1 MEDTLGQ
8 VRIVVTTRQGGVG
21 ITWEDNTL
29 TVDNAAD
36 FPTDGGQ
43 FTLEGSDTVY
53 TYTEAIDGETEDDP
67 DILVTVEPAP
77 SPLPGD
83 ELGQFRINVWP
94 EAVTSVAEVVLPDAI
109 EDTVPCIIPHSLK
122 SYLPDGIRES
132 HEQEVVLVGQRDMS
146 WVVVDIADQSEAF
159 MVDVLADVETARTQ
173 AMEAHGLA
181 SSATQAAQD
190 AHNAAVSAGDQ
201 AALAQQAAEGAQGT
215 ANNAWVSAN
224 GRNSRVTSLSAPG
237 TGTINPATGLP
248 WINGDT
254 WFRWDTEAAKNV
266 IGQWV
271 YRDGAWVA
279 ELISSSVVASLD
291 VNKLTVIGSARMN
304 QLVLE
309 KIIGD
314 AAYFNVLKAG
324 HIDANSFNGYDIV
337 GARMTSGLFQT
348 EAATA
353 RGVKISSALGFKA
366 YNASG
371 VTLVSIERGR
381 VAMDHLDF
389 NNGGYIRAGAAT
401 ENGAGVELGWARGG
415 DPVVSLWNNGGLFGS
430 ADRGLS
436 YPDYNQVDLF
446 CGVGGSRMAV
456 EVGTAVILRAGANL
470 YIRDAYNGVT
480 TPESSRQTA
489 KPLFLDSGGKVYQWA
504 NAPQRPIVVSSVFP
518 SGTTWAAG
526 QVRIWTASYSAT
538 SPSGD
543 VRDVLVNFTNFPG
556 GSANLNIRRGA
567 FSATSCTVYVVNVGA
582 ATTLGG
588 DLGVQASVL
597 V

>member
-21 ITWEDNTL
+21 IAWEGNTL

-53 TYTEAIDGETEDDP
+53 TYTEAVDGEAEGDP
-67 DILVTVEPAP
+67 DVLVTVEPAP

-109 EDTVPCIIPHSLK
+109 EDTVPCTIPHSLK
-122 SYLPDGIRES
+122 PYLPDGIRES

-146 WVVVDIADQSEAF
+146 WVVVDIADQSEVF
-159 MVDVLADVETARTQ
+159 MVDVVADVETARAQ

-190 AHNAAVSAGDQ
+190 AHNAAVAAGNQ

-271 YRDGAWVA
+271 YRDGVWVA
-279 ELISSSVVASLD
+279 ELIGSSVVASLD

-304 QLVLE
+304 
-309 KIIGD
+309 
-314 AAYFNVLKAG
+314 
-324 HIDANSFNGYDIV
+324 
-337 GARMTSGLFQT
+337 
-348 EAATA
+348 
-353 RGVKISSALGFKA
+353 
-366 YNASG
+366 
-371 VTLVSIERGR
+371 
-381 VAMDHLDF
+381 
-389 NNGGYIRAGAAT
+389 
-401 ENGAGVELGWARGG
+401 
-415 DPVVSLWNNGGLFGS
+415 
-430 ADRGLS
+430 
-436 YPDYNQVDLF
+436 
-446 CGVGGSRMAV
+446 
-456 EVGTAVILRAGANL
+456 
-470 YIRDAYNGVT
+470 
-480 TPESSRQTA
+480 
-489 KPLFLDSGGKVYQWA
+489 
-504 NAPQRPIVVSSVFP
+504 
-518 SGTTWAAG
+518 
-526 QVRIWTASYSAT
+526 
-538 SPSGD
+538 
-543 VRDVLVNFTNFPG
+543 
-556 GSANLNIRRGA
+556 
-567 FSATSCTVYVVNVGA
+567 
-582 ATTLGG
+582 
-588 DLGVQASVL
+588 
-597 V
+597 

>member
-21 ITWEDNTL
+21 IAWEDNTL

-67 DILVTVEPAP
+67 DILVTVESAP

-109 EDTVPCIIPHSLK
+109 EDTVPCTIPHSLK
-122 SYLPDGIRES
+122 PYLPDGIREA

-146 WVVVDIADQSEAF
+146 WVVVDIADQSEVF
-159 MVDVLADVETARTQ
+159 MVDVVADVETARDQ

-190 AHNAAVSAGDQ
+190 AHNAAVAAGNQ

-271 YRDGAWVA
+271 YRDGVWAA
-279 ELISSSVVASLD
+279 ELIGSSVVASLD

-324 HIDANSFNGYDIV
+324 HIDANSFHGYDIV

-353 RGVKISSALGFKA
+353 RGVKINSALGFRA

-371 VTLVSIERGR
+371 ATLVSIVGGR

-401 ENGAGVELGWARGG
+401 ENGEGVELGWARGAY
-415 DPVVSLWNNGGLFGS
+415 PVVALWNNGGLVGS
-430 ADRGLS
+430 PSRGLG
-436 YPDYNQVDLF
+436 YPSSNQVDLF

-456 EVGTAVILRAGANL
+456 EVGSSVILRAGANL
-470 YIRDAYNGVT
+470 YIRNAYDGVS
-480 TPESSRQTA
+480 TPESSWQAA
-489 KPLFLDSGGKVYQWA
+489 KPLMLDSGGKVYQWA

-518 SGTTWAAG
+518 RGTTWAAG
-526 QVRIWTASYSAT
+526 QARIWTASYSAT
-538 SPSGD
+538 SPSGGI
-543 VRDVLVNFTNFPG
+543 RDVLVNLTNFPG
-556 GSANLNIRRGA
+556 GSANLNIRRGV
-567 FSATSCTVYVVNVGA
+567 FTATSCTVYVVNTGA